1 MSNVPNVTRRETLV
15 LGTAVLS
22 TIFGP
27 AGWAGQNLE
36 CHGISAFGD
45 LKYPADFK
53 QFDYVNANA
62 PKGGSIF
69 ACRVV
74 AALQSEQP
82 HIQLTQ
88 QLYPQR
94 RRCPRHGA
102 HLRKPDGARAG
113 RA

>member
-22 TIFGP
+22 TIFGS
-27 AGWAGQNLE
+27 AGWTGQSLE
-36 CHGISAFGD
+36 YHGISAFGD
-45 LKYPADFK
+45 LKYPTDFK

-62 PKGGSIF
+62 PKGGVFSH
-69 ACRVV
+69 V
-74 AALQSEQP
+74 ASSRLFN
-82 HIQLTQ
+82 HLTQ
-88 QLYPQR
+88 QLYSKR

-102 HLRKPDGARAG
+102 HVRKPDGARAG